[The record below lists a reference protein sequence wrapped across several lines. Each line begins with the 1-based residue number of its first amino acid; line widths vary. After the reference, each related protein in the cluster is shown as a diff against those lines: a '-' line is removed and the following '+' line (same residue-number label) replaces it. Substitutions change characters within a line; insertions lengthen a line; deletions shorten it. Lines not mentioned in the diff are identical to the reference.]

1 MGQKCICGNG
11 KRHVIFRSDLPIK
24 MDGGCWCASGC
35 VHIVPDRHPR
45 LTGCVQLRFLS
56 IGSSYVCPI
65 SIVRFLSTLS
75 IFGSSSGINGRVEFR
90 KFQIKKN
97 HLNHDEQMF
106 WPSTDFS
113 NPKMCFVG
121 VTCINGRCPRRYWAI
136 SPSDKSSIDLH
147 R

>member
-1 MGQKCICGNG
+1 MEQKCICGNG

-75 IFGSSSGINGRVEFR
+75 IFGSSSGINGVEFQ
-90 KFQIKKN
+90 KFQIFKSSESWPTN
-97 HLNHDEQMF
+97 VLALNQF
-106 WPSTDFS
+106 QT
-113 NPKMCFVG
+113 PKCFGNVG

-136 SPSDKSSIDLH
+136 SSSDKSSIDLH